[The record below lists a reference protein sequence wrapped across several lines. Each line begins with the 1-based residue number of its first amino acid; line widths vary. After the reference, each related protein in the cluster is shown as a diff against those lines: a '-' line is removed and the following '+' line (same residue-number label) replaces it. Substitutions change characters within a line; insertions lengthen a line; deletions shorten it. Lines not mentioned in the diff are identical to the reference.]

1 MSSPTV
7 VPVRPP
13 ISERSN
19 LDLLIMGI
27 LVLFLFVF
35 LFELW
40 LVVPC
45 GGWDA
50 LEGCDSPSAEAALV
64 AWQGYYEIDP
74 YWGAMPPWYANVMN
88 AQDWIYNPFW
98 ALALFFFLTNRQ
110 DTPWFRMAMTV
121 VATATMTTSL
131 LVFATQFVHPDV
143 TSFMKVALLQ
153 VNGPWVLAPMLF
165 IYRLHRGANEVL
177 PDEAEVS
184 RGG

>member
-1 MSSPTV
+1 MSDLTANTK
-7 VPVRPP
+7 RPRLP
-13 ISERSN
+13 ERSS

-35 LFELW
+35 IFELW

-50 LEGCDSPSAEAALV
+50 LEGCESPSAETALA

-88 AQDWIYNPFW
+88 AQDLIYNPFW

-110 DTPWFRMAMTV
+110 DTPWFRTAMTV

-131 LVFATQFVHPDV
+131 LVFATQFMHPD
-143 TSFMKVALLQ
+143 TTPFMKVALLQ
-153 VNGPWVLAPMLF
+153 VNSPWVLAPLLF
-165 IYRLHRGANEVL
+165 IYRLHRGAGAAL
-177 PDEAEVS
+177 AGKAGGS
-184 RGG
+184 RVG

>member
-1 MSSPTV
+1 MGDPT
-7 VPVRPP
+7 PHTPRPRLK
-13 ISERSN
+13 ERSS
-19 LDLLIMGI
+19 LDLLIMGVLI
-27 LVLFLFVF
+27 LFLFVF
-35 LFELW
+35 VFELW

-50 LEGCDSPSAEAALV
+50 LEGCESPSAETALA

-74 YWGAMPPWYANVMN
+74 YWGVMPPWYANVMN

-110 DTPWFRMAMTV
+110 DTPWFRTAMTM

-143 TSFMKVALLQ
+143 TAFMKVALLQ
-153 VNGPWVLAPMLF
+153 VNSPWVLAPLLF
-165 IYRLHRGANEVL
+165 IYRLHRGAKESL
-177 PDEAEVS
+177 AEKPAGARV
-184 RGG
+184 G